1 MKRLDTMKNI
11 LNEIKT
17 YDTIVIH
24 GHKRPDGDC
33 YGGQYGLKGILKEA
47 FPNKNIY
54 VVGEESDYVKYVG
67 SPDTIND
74 DVYQDALSIV
84 VDTATKERISDPR
97 YVKGKKVIKIDH
109 HIDVDAYGDMN
120 WVDTSYPAV
129 SEMIT
134 DFAIQH
140 NLKIPLSS
148 AIALYTG
155 LITDTGRFRY
165 RGVSN
170 RTHCMAGALIN
181 AGVDVE
187 FIDSKLT
194 QESLKMFALKGYVY
208 SNFVTVEGGFIYL
221 KMPRDVINQY
231 GVTDEQAASV
241 VNLIGG
247 LKGFPV
253 WALMIEYENEIR
265 IRLRSSG
272 PAINTLAEKY
282 EGGGHAKASGA
293 RLPSWDHL
301 DQFIGDVI
309 HHIKESKE

>member
-1 MKRLDTMKNI
+1 MKNI

-170 RTHCMAGALIN
+170 RTHRMAGALIN

-247 LKGFPV
+247 LEGFPV

-272 PAINTLAEKY
+272 PVINTLAEKY

>member
-1 MKRLDTMKNI
+1 MKNI

-17 YDTIVIH
+17 YDTIIIH

-74 DVYQDALSIV
+74 DAYQGALSIV

-97 YVKGKKVIKIDH
+97 YIKGKKVLKIDH

-170 RTHCMAGALIN
+170 RTHIMAGALIN

-221 KMPRDVINQY
+221 KMPRAIINQF
-231 GVTDEQAASV
+231 GVTDEEAASV

-247 LKGFPV
+247 LDGYPV

-272 PAINTLAEKY
+272 PVINTLAEKY

-301 DQFIGDVI
+301 DQFVGDVI
-309 HHIKESKE
+309 QHIKASKE

>member
-1 MKRLDTMKNI
+1 MTKI
-11 LNEIKT
+11 LQEIKQF
-17 YDTIVIH
+17 DTIIIH

-33 YGGQYGLKGILKEA
+33 YGGQYGLKGILKAA
-47 FPNKNIY
+47 FPQKNIY

-67 SPDTIND
+67 TPDVITD
-74 DVYQDALSIV
+74 DVYKDALSIV
-84 VDTATKERISDPR
+84 VDTATKDRISDMR
-97 YVKGKKVIKIDH
+97 YTLGKKVIKIDH

-134 DFAIQH
+134 DFAFQ
-140 NLKIPLSS
+140 NKLEIPLESS
-148 AIALYTG
+148 IALYTG

-165 RGVSN
+165 RGVSK
-170 RTHCMAGALIN
+170 RTHTLAGLLIE

-187 FIDSKLT
+187 FIDSKLSKET
-194 QESLKMFALKGYVY
+194 LKMYALKGYVY
-208 SNFVTVEGGFIYL
+208 SNFTTVEGGFIYL
-221 KMPRDVINQY
+221 KMPRAVIEEY
-231 GVTDEQAASV
+231 GVTDEEAASV

-247 LKGFPV
+247 LDGYPV

-272 PAINTLAEKY
+272 PTINTLAEKY

-293 RLPSWDHL
+293 RLPSWEHV
-301 DQFIGDVI
+301 DQFSKDVI
-309 HHIKESKE
+309 QHIKDSKE

>member
-1 MKRLDTMKNI
+1 MTNI
-11 LNEIKT
+11 LQEIKQ
-17 YDTIVIH
+17 YNTIIIH

-33 YGGQYGLKGILKEA
+33 YGGQYGLKGILKAA
-47 FPNKNIY
+47 FPHKNIY

-67 SPDTIND
+67 TPDLITD
-74 DVYQDALSIV
+74 DVYKDALSIV
-84 VDTATKERISDPR
+84 VDTATKDRISDTR
-97 YVKGKKVIKIDH
+97 YTLGKKVIKIDH

-134 DFAIQH
+134 DFAFQQ
-140 NLKIPLSS
+140 NLEIPLES
-148 AIALYTG
+148 AIALYSG

-165 RGVSN
+165 RGVSK
-170 RTHCMAGALIN
+170 RTHTLAGLLIE

-187 FIDSKLT
+187 FIDSKLSKET
-194 QESLKMFALKGYVY
+194 LKMVALKGYVY
-208 SNFVTVEGGFIYL
+208 SNFTTVEGGFIYL
-221 KMPRDVINQY
+221 KMPRAVIEEY
-231 GVTDEQAASV
+231 DVTDEEAASV

-247 LKGFPV
+247 LEGYPV

-272 PAINTLAEKY
+272 PTINTLAEKY

-293 RLPSWDHL
+293 RLPSWEHV
-301 DQFIGDVI
+301 DQFSKDVI
-309 HHIKESKE
+309 QHIKDSKE

>member
-1 MKRLDTMKNI
+1 MKNI

-17 YDTIVIH
+17 YDTIIIH

-67 SPDTIND
+67 SPDVIND
-74 DVYQDALSIV
+74 DAYQDALSIV

-97 YVKGKKVIKIDH
+97 YIKGKKVIKIDH

-140 NLKIPLSS
+140 DLKIPLSS

-170 RTHCMAGALIN
+170 RTHIMAGALIN
-181 AGVDVE
+181 EGVDVE

-194 QESLKMFALKGYVY
+194 QESLKTFALKGYVY

-221 KMPRDVINQY
+221 KMPRDIINQY
-231 GVTDEQAASV
+231 GVTDEEAASV

-247 LKGFPV
+247 LEGYPV

-272 PAINTLAEKY
+272 PVINTLAEKY

-301 DQFIGDVI
+301 DQFVGDVI
-309 HHIKESKE
+309 QHIKALKE

>member
-1 MKRLDTMKNI
+1 MTNI
-11 LNEIKT
+11 LQEIKKF
-17 YDTIVIH
+17 DTIIIH

-33 YGGQYGLKGILKEA
+33 YGGQYGLKGILKAA
-47 FPNKNIY
+47 FPQKNIY

-67 SPDTIND
+67 TPDLITD
-74 DVYQDALSIV
+74 DVYKDALSIV
-84 VDTATKERISDPR
+84 VDTATKDRISDMR
-97 YVKGKKVIKIDH
+97 YTLGKKVIKIDH

-134 DFAIQH
+134 DFAFQ
-140 NLKIPLSS
+140 NKLEIPLES

-165 RGVSN
+165 RGVSK
-170 RTHCMAGALIN
+170 RTHTLAGLLIE

-187 FIDSKLT
+187 FIDSKLSKET
-194 QESLKMFALKGYVY
+194 LKMYALKGYVY
-208 SNFVTVEGGFIYL
+208 SNFTTVEGGFIYL
-221 KMPRDVINQY
+221 KMPRAVIEEY
-231 GVTDEQAASV
+231 GVTDEEAASV

-247 LKGFPV
+247 LDGYPV

-272 PAINTLAEKY
+272 PTINTLAEKY

-293 RLPSWDHL
+293 RLPSWEHV
-301 DQFIGDVI
+301 DQFSKDVI
-309 HHIKESKE
+309 QHIKDSKE

>member
-1 MKRLDTMKNI
+1 MTNI
-11 LNEIKT
+11 LEEIKQ
-17 YDTIVIH
+17 YETIIIH

-33 YGGQYGLKGILKEA
+33 YGGQYGLKGILKQA
-47 FPNKNIY
+47 FPKKNIF

-67 SPDTIND
+67 TPDIITD
-74 DVYQDALSIV
+74 DVYKEALSIV
-84 VDTATKERISDPR
+84 VDTATKDRISDSR
-97 YVKGKKVIKIDH
+97 YTLGKKVIKIDH

-134 DFAIQH
+134 DFAFQH
-140 NLKIPLSS
+140 RLEIPLES

-165 RGVSN
+165 RGVSK
-170 RTHCMAGALIN
+170 RTHTLAGLLIE

-187 FIDSKLT
+187 FIDSKLSKET
-194 QESLKMFALKGYVY
+194 LKMYALKGYVY
-208 SNFVTVEGGFIYL
+208 SNFTTVEGGFIYL
-221 KMPRDVINQY
+221 KMPRAVIEEY
-231 GVTDEQAASV
+231 GVTDEEAASV

-247 LKGFPV
+247 LEDYPV

-272 PAINTLAEKY
+272 PTINTLAEKY

-293 RLPSWDHL
+293 RLPSWEYV
-301 DQFIGDVI
+301 DQFTKDVI
-309 HHIKESKE
+309 QHIKDSKE

>member
-1 MKRLDTMKNI
+1 MINI
-11 LNEIKT
+11 LQEIKQ
-17 YDTIVIH
+17 YETIIIH

-33 YGGQYGLKGILKEA
+33 YGGQYGLKGILKQA
-47 FPNKNIY
+47 FPKKNIF

-67 SPDTIND
+67 TPDIITD
-74 DVYQDALSIV
+74 DVYKEALSIV
-84 VDTATKERISDPR
+84 VDTATKDRISESR
-97 YVKGKKVIKIDH
+97 YTLGKKVIKIDH

-134 DFAIQH
+134 DFAFQH
-140 NLKIPLSS
+140 RLEIPLES

-165 RGVSN
+165 RGVSK
-170 RTHCMAGALIN
+170 RTHTLAGLLIE

-187 FIDSKLT
+187 FIDSKLSKET
-194 QESLKMFALKGYVY
+194 LKMYVLKGYVY
-208 SNFVTVEGGFIYL
+208 SNFTTVEGGFIYL
-221 KMPRDVINQY
+221 KMPRAVIEEY
-231 GVTDEQAASV
+231 GVTDEEAASV

-247 LKGFPV
+247 LEDYPV

-272 PAINTLAEKY
+272 PTINTLAEKY

-293 RLPSWDHL
+293 RLPSWEYV
-301 DQFIGDVI
+301 DQFTKDVI
-309 HHIKESKE
+309 QHIKDSKE

>member
-1 MKRLDTMKNI
+1 MTNI
-11 LNEIKT
+11 LQEIKQF
-17 YDTIVIH
+17 DTIIIH

-33 YGGQYGLKGILKEA
+33 YGGQYGLKGILKAA
-47 FPNKNIY
+47 FPQKNIY

-67 SPDTIND
+67 TPDLITD
-74 DVYQDALSIV
+74 DVYKDALSIV
-84 VDTATKERISDPR
+84 VDTATKDRISDMR
-97 YVKGKKVIKIDH
+97 YRLGKKVIKIDH

-134 DFAIQH
+134 DFAFQ
-140 NLKIPLSS
+140 NKLEIPLES

-165 RGVSN
+165 RGVSK
-170 RTHCMAGALIN
+170 RTHTLAGLLIE

-187 FIDSKLT
+187 FIDSKLSKET
-194 QESLKMFALKGYVY
+194 LKMYALKGYVY
-208 SNFVTVEGGFIYL
+208 SNFTTVEGGFIYL
-221 KMPRDVINQY
+221 KMPRAVIEEY
-231 GVTDEQAASV
+231 GVTDEEAASV

-247 LKGFPV
+247 LDGYPV

-272 PAINTLAEKY
+272 PTINTLAEKY

-293 RLPSWDHL
+293 RLPSWKHV
-301 DQFIGDVI
+301 DQFSKDVI
-309 HHIKESKE
+309 QHIKDSKE

>member
-1 MKRLDTMKNI
+1 MTNI
-11 LNEIKT
+11 LQEIKQF
-17 YDTIVIH
+17 DTIIIH

-33 YGGQYGLKGILKEA
+33 YGGQYGLKGILKAA
-47 FPNKNIY
+47 FPHKNIY
-54 VVGEESDYVKYVG
+54 VVGEESDYIKYVG
-67 SPDTIND
+67 TPDVITD
-74 DVYQDALSIV
+74 DVYKDALSVV
-84 VDTATKERISDPR
+84 VDTATKDRISDTR
-97 YVKGKKVIKIDH
+97 YTLGKKVIKIDH

-134 DFAIQH
+134 DFAFQH
-140 NLKIPLSS
+140 KLEIPLES

-165 RGVSN
+165 RGVSK
-170 RTHCMAGALIN
+170 RTHTLAGVLIE

-187 FIDSKLT
+187 FIDSKLSKET
-194 QESLKMFALKGYVY
+194 LKMYGLKGYVY
-208 SNFVTVEGGFIYL
+208 SNFTTVEGGFIYL
-221 KMPRDVINQY
+221 KMPRAVIEEY
-231 GVTDEQAASV
+231 GVTDEEAASV

-247 LKGFPV
+247 LDRYPV

-272 PAINTLAEKY
+272 PTINTLAEKY

-293 RLPSWDHL
+293 RLPSWEHV
-301 DQFIGDVI
+301 DQFSKDVI
-309 HHIKESKE
+309 QHIKDSKE

>member
-1 MKRLDTMKNI
+1 MTNI
-11 LNEIKT
+11 LQEIKQF
-17 YDTIVIH
+17 DTIIIH

-33 YGGQYGLKGILKEA
+33 YGGQYGLKGILKAA
-47 FPNKNIY
+47 FPQKNIY

-67 SPDTIND
+67 TPDVITD
-74 DVYQDALSIV
+74 DVYKDALSIV
-84 VDTATKERISDPR
+84 VDTATKDRISDMR
-97 YVKGKKVIKIDH
+97 YTLGKKVIKIDH

-134 DFAIQH
+134 DFALQH
-140 NLKIPLSS
+140 KLEIPLES

-165 RGVSN
+165 RGVSK
-170 RTHCMAGALIN
+170 RTHTLAGLLIE

-187 FIDSKLT
+187 FIDSKLSKET
-194 QESLKMFALKGYVY
+194 LKTVALKGYVY
-208 SNFVTVEGGFIYL
+208 SNFTTVEGGFIYL
-221 KMPRDVINQY
+221 KMPRAVIEEY
-231 GVTDEQAASV
+231 GVTDEEAASV

-247 LKGFPV
+247 LDGYPV

-272 PAINTLAEKY
+272 PTINTLAEKY

-293 RLPSWDHL
+293 RLPSWEHV
-301 DQFIGDVI
+301 DQFSKDVI
-309 HHIKESKE
+309 QHIKDSKE

>member
-1 MKRLDTMKNI
+1 MADI
-11 LNEIKT
+11 LNEIKK
-17 YDTIVIH
+17 YDTIIIH

-33 YGGQYGLKGILKEA
+33 YGGQYGLKGILTSA
-47 FPNKNIY
+47 FPHKNIY

-67 SPDTIND
+67 SPDIITD
-74 DVYQDALSIV
+74 DVYHDALSIV
-84 VDTATKERISDPR
+84 VDTATKDRISDTR
-97 YVKGKKVIKIDH
+97 YTLGKKVIKIDH
-109 HIDVDAYGDMN
+109 HIDVDTYGDMN

-134 DFAIQH
+134 DFAVQH
-140 NLKIPLSS
+140 DLKIPLES

-165 RGVSN
+165 RGVSK
-170 RTHCMAGALIN
+170 RTHTLAGLLIE

-187 FIDSKLT
+187 YIDSKLSK
-194 QESLKMFALKGYVY
+194 ESLKVFALKGYVY
-208 SNFVTVEGGFIYL
+208 SNFITVEGGFIYL
-221 KMPRDVINQY
+221 KMPRNIIESY
-231 GVTDEQAASV
+231 GVTDEEAASV

-247 LKGFPV
+247 LDGYPV

-272 PAINTLAEKY
+272 PTINTLAEKY

-293 RLPSWDHL
+293 RLPSWEHEQ
-301 DQFIGDVI
+301 QFVQDVI
-309 HHIKESKE
+309 HHIQQSKE

>member
-1 MKRLDTMKNI
+1 MTNI
-11 LNEIKT
+11 LQEIKHF
-17 YDTIVIH
+17 DTIIIH

-33 YGGQYGLKGILKEA
+33 YGGQYGLKGILKAA
-47 FPNKNIY
+47 FPQKNIY

-67 SPDTIND
+67 TPDVITD
-74 DVYQDALSIV
+74 DVYEDALSIV
-84 VDTATKERISDPR
+84 VDTATKDRISDMR
-97 YVKGKKVIKIDH
+97 YTLGKKVIKIDH

-134 DFAIQH
+134 DFAFQH
-140 NLKIPLSS
+140 KLEIPLVS

-165 RGVSN
+165 RGVSK
-170 RTHCMAGALIN
+170 RTHTLAGLLIE

-187 FIDSKLT
+187 FIDSKLSKET
-194 QESLKMFALKGYVY
+194 LKMYALKGYVY
-208 SNFVTVEGGFIYL
+208 SNFTTVEGGFIYL
-221 KMPRDVINQY
+221 KMPRAVIEEY
-231 GVTDEQAASV
+231 GVTDEEAASV

-247 LKGFPV
+247 LDGYPV

-272 PAINTLAEKY
+272 PTINTLAEKY

-293 RLPSWDHL
+293 RLPSWEHV
-301 DQFIGDVI
+301 DQFSKDVI
-309 HHIKESKE
+309 QHIKDSKE

>member
-1 MKRLDTMKNI
+1 MTKI
-11 LNEIKT
+11 LQEIKQF
-17 YDTIVIH
+17 DTIIIH

-33 YGGQYGLKGILKEA
+33 YGGQYGLKGILKAA
-47 FPNKNIY
+47 FPQKNIY

-67 SPDTIND
+67 TPDVITD
-74 DVYQDALSIV
+74 DVYKDALSIV
-84 VDTATKERISDPR
+84 VDTATKDRISDMR
-97 YVKGKKVIKIDH
+97 YTLGKKVIKIDH

-134 DFAIQH
+134 DFAFQ
-140 NLKIPLSS
+140 NKLEIPLES

-165 RGVSN
+165 RGVSK
-170 RTHCMAGALIN
+170 RTHTLAGLLIE

-187 FIDSKLT
+187 FIDSKLSKET
-194 QESLKMFALKGYVY
+194 LKMYALKGYVY
-208 SNFVTVEGGFIYL
+208 SNFTTVEGGFIYL
-221 KMPRDVINQY
+221 KMPRAVIEEY
-231 GVTDEQAASV
+231 GVTDEEAASV

-247 LKGFPV
+247 LDGYPV

-272 PAINTLAEKY
+272 PTINTLAEKY

-293 RLPSWDHL
+293 RLPSWEHV
-301 DQFIGDVI
+301 DQFSKDVI
-309 HHIKESKE
+309 QHIKDSKE

>member
-1 MKRLDTMKNI
+1 MTNI
-11 LNEIKT
+11 LQEIKKYT
-17 YDTIVIH
+17 TIIIH

-33 YGGQYGLKGILKEA
+33 YGGQYGLKGILKKA
-47 FPNKNIY
+47 FPDKKIF

-67 SPDTIND
+67 TPDQIND

-84 VDTATKERISDPR
+84 VDTATKDRISDAR
-97 YVKGKKVIKIDH
+97 YTLGNKIIKIDH

-120 WVDTSYPAV
+120 WVDTTYPAV

-134 DFAIQH
+134 DFAVQH
-140 NLKIPLSS
+140 NLDIPLES

-165 RGVSN
+165 RGVSK
-170 RTHCMAGALIN
+170 RTHTLAGILIE

-187 FIDSKLT
+187 FIDSKLSKET
-194 QESLKMFALKGYVY
+194 LKMYALKGYVY
-208 SNFVTVEGGFIYL
+208 SNFITVEGGFIYL
-221 KMPRDVINQY
+221 KMPRSIINEY
-231 GVTDEQAASV
+231 GVTDEEAASV

-247 LKGFPV
+247 LEGYPV
-253 WALMIEYENEIR
+253 WALMIEYETEIR

-272 PAINTLAEKY
+272 PTINTLAEKY

-293 RLPSWDHL
+293 RLPSWEHV
-301 DQFIGDVI
+301 DQFTKDVI
-309 HHIKESKE
+309 KHIKASKE

>member
-1 MKRLDTMKNI
+1 MTNL
-11 LNEIKT
+11 LNEMKQ
-17 YDTIVIH
+17 YETIIIH

-47 FPNKNIY
+47 FPNKNIF

-67 SPDTIND
+67 LPDIIND

-97 YVKGKKVIKIDH
+97 YIKGKKVIKIDH
-109 HIDVDAYGDMN
+109 HIDVDSYGDMN

-134 DFAIQH
+134 DFALQH
-140 NLKIPLSS
+140 DLKIPLSS

-170 RTHCMAGALIN
+170 RTHMMAGALIN

-194 QESLKMFALKGYVY
+194 QESLKMFALKGYAY

-221 KMPRDVINQY
+221 KMPRDIINQY
-231 GVTDEQAASV
+231 GVTDEEAASV

-247 LKGFPV
+247 LEGFPV

-272 PAINTLAEKY
+272 PVINTLAEKY

-309 HHIKESKE
+309 RHIKDSKE

>member
-1 MKRLDTMKNI
+1 MKNI

-181 AGVDVE
+181 SGVDVE

-194 QESLKMFALKGYVY
+194 QDSLKMFALKGYVY

-231 GVTDEQAASV
+231 GVTDEEAASV

-247 LKGFPV
+247 LEDYPV

-272 PAINTLAEKY
+272 PVINTLAEKY

-309 HHIKESKE
+309 HHIKELKE

>member
-1 MKRLDTMKNI
+1 MKNI

-221 KMPRDVINQY
+221 KMSRDVINQY
-231 GVTDEQAASV
+231 GVTDEEAASV

-247 LKGFPV
+247 LEDYPV

-272 PAINTLAEKY
+272 PVINTLAEKY

>member
-1 MKRLDTMKNI
+1 MTNI
-11 LNEIKT
+11 LQEIKQF
-17 YDTIVIH
+17 DTIIIH

-33 YGGQYGLKGILKEA
+33 YGGQYGLKGILKAA
-47 FPNKNIY
+47 FPQKNIY

-67 SPDTIND
+67 TPDLITD
-74 DVYQDALSIV
+74 DVYKDALSIV
-84 VDTATKERISDPR
+84 VDTATQDRISDSR
-97 YVKGKKVIKIDH
+97 YILGKKVIKIDH

-134 DFAIQH
+134 DFAFQH
-140 NLKIPLSS
+140 KLEIPLVS

-165 RGVSN
+165 RGVSK
-170 RTHCMAGALIN
+170 RTHTLAGLLIE

-187 FIDSKLT
+187 FIDSKLSKET
-194 QESLKMFALKGYVY
+194 LKMYGLKGYVY
-208 SNFVTVEGGFIYL
+208 SNFTTVEGGFIYL
-221 KMPRDVINQY
+221 KMPRAVIEKY
-231 GVTDEQAASV
+231 GVTDEEAASV

-247 LKGFPV
+247 LDGYPV

-272 PAINTLAEKY
+272 PTINTLAEKY

-293 RLPSWDHL
+293 RLPSWEHV
-301 DQFIGDVI
+301 DQFSKDVI
-309 HHIKESKE
+309 QHIKESKE

>member
-247 LKGFPV
+247 LEGFPV

-272 PAINTLAEKY
+272 PVINTLAEKY

-309 HHIKESKE
+309 HHIKELKE

>member
-1 MKRLDTMKNI
+1 MTNI
-11 LNEIKT
+11 LQEIKKF
-17 YDTIVIH
+17 DTIIIH

-33 YGGQYGLKGILKEA
+33 YGGQYGLKGILKAA
-47 FPNKNIY
+47 FPQKNIY

-67 SPDTIND
+67 TPDVITD
-74 DVYQDALSIV
+74 DVYKDALSIV
-84 VDTATKERISDPR
+84 VDTATKDRISETR
-97 YVKGKKVIKIDH
+97 YTLGKKVIKIDH

-134 DFAIQH
+134 DFAFQ
-140 NLKIPLSS
+140 NKLEIPLES

-165 RGVSN
+165 RGVSK
-170 RTHCMAGALIN
+170 RTHTLAGLLIE

-187 FIDSKLT
+187 FIDSKLSKET
-194 QESLKMFALKGYVY
+194 LKMYALKGYVY
-208 SNFVTVEGGFIYL
+208 SNFTTVEGGFIYL
-221 KMPRDVINQY
+221 KMPRAVIEEY
-231 GVTDEQAASV
+231 GVTDEEAASV

-247 LKGFPV
+247 LDGYPV

-272 PAINTLAEKY
+272 PTINTLAEKY

-293 RLPSWDHL
+293 RLPSWEHV
-301 DQFIGDVI
+301 DQFSKDVI
-309 HHIKESKE
+309 QHIKDSKE

>member
-1 MKRLDTMKNI
+1 MINI
-11 LNEIKT
+11 LQEIKQ
-17 YDTIVIH
+17 YETIIIH

-33 YGGQYGLKGILKEA
+33 YGGQYGLKGILKQA
-47 FPNKNIY
+47 FPKKNIF

-67 SPDTIND
+67 TPDIITD
-74 DVYQDALSIV
+74 DVYKEALSIV
-84 VDTATKERISDPR
+84 VDTATKDRISDSR
-97 YVKGKKVIKIDH
+97 YTLGKKVIKIDH

-134 DFAIQH
+134 DFAFQH
-140 NLKIPLSS
+140 RLEIPLES

-165 RGVSN
+165 RGVSK
-170 RTHCMAGALIN
+170 RTHTLAGLLIE

-187 FIDSKLT
+187 FIDSKLSKET
-194 QESLKMFALKGYVY
+194 LKMYALKGYVY
-208 SNFVTVEGGFIYL
+208 SNFTTVEGGFIYL
-221 KMPRDVINQY
+221 KMPRAVIEEY
-231 GVTDEQAASV
+231 GVTDEEASSV
-241 VNLIGG
+241 VNFIGG
-247 LKGFPV
+247 LEDYPV

-272 PAINTLAEKY
+272 PTINTLAEKY

-293 RLPSWDHL
+293 RLPSWEHV
-301 DQFIGDVI
+301 DQFTKDVI
-309 HHIKESKE
+309 QHIKDSKE

>member
-1 MKRLDTMKNI
+1 MKNI

-17 YDTIVIH
+17 YDTIIIH

-67 SPDTIND
+67 SPDVIND
-74 DVYQDALSIV
+74 DAYQDALSIV

-97 YVKGKKVIKIDH
+97 YIKGKKVIKIDH

-140 NLKIPLSS
+140 DLKIPLSS

-165 RGVSN
+165 RGVSD

-194 QESLKMFALKGYVY
+194 QESLKTFALKGYVY

-221 KMPRDVINQY
+221 KMPRDIINQY
-231 GVTDEQAASV
+231 GVTDEEAASV

-247 LKGFPV
+247 LEGYPV

-272 PAINTLAEKY
+272 PVINTLAEKY

-301 DQFIGDVI
+301 DQFVGDVI
-309 HHIKESKE
+309 QHIKALKE

>member
-1 MKRLDTMKNI
+1 MTNI
-11 LNEIKT
+11 LQEIKQF
-17 YDTIVIH
+17 DTIIIH

-33 YGGQYGLKGILKEA
+33 YGGQYGLKGILKAA
-47 FPNKNIY
+47 FPQKNIY
-54 VVGEESDYVKYVG
+54 VVGEESYYVKYVG
-67 SPDTIND
+67 TPDLITD
-74 DVYQDALSIV
+74 DVYKDALSIV
-84 VDTATKERISDPR
+84 VDTATQDRISDSR
-97 YVKGKKVIKIDH
+97 YILGKKVIKIDH

-134 DFAIQH
+134 DFAFQH
-140 NLKIPLSS
+140 KLEIPLVS

-165 RGVSN
+165 RGVSK
-170 RTHCMAGALIN
+170 RTHTLAGLLIE

-187 FIDSKLT
+187 FIDSKLSKET
-194 QESLKMFALKGYVY
+194 LKMYGLKGYVY
-208 SNFVTVEGGFIYL
+208 SNFTTVEGGFIYL
-221 KMPRDVINQY
+221 KMPRAVIEEY
-231 GVTDEQAASV
+231 GVTDEEAASV

-247 LKGFPV
+247 LDGYPV

-272 PAINTLAEKY
+272 PTINTLAEKY

-293 RLPSWDHL
+293 RLPSWEHV
-301 DQFIGDVI
+301 DQFSKDVI
-309 HHIKESKE
+309 QHIKESKE

>member
-1 MKRLDTMKNI
+1 MTNI
-11 LNEIKT
+11 LQEIKQF
-17 YDTIVIH
+17 DTIIIH

-33 YGGQYGLKGILKEA
+33 YGGQYGLKGILKAA
-47 FPNKNIY
+47 FPQKNIY

-67 SPDTIND
+67 TPDVITD
-74 DVYQDALSIV
+74 DVYKDALSIV
-84 VDTATKERISDPR
+84 VDTATKDRISDTR
-97 YVKGKKVIKIDH
+97 YTLGKKVIKIDH

-134 DFAIQH
+134 DFALQH
-140 NLKIPLSS
+140 KLEIPLES

-165 RGVSN
+165 RGVSK
-170 RTHCMAGALIN
+170 RTHTLAGLLIE

-187 FIDSKLT
+187 FIDSKLSKET
-194 QESLKMFALKGYVY
+194 LKTVALKGYVY
-208 SNFVTVEGGFIYL
+208 SNFTTVEGGFIYL
-221 KMPRDVINQY
+221 KMPRAVIEEY
-231 GVTDEQAASV
+231 GVTDEEAASV

-247 LKGFPV
+247 LDGYPV

-272 PAINTLAEKY
+272 PTINTLAEKY

-293 RLPSWDHL
+293 RLPSWEHV
-301 DQFIGDVI
+301 DQFSKDVI
-309 HHIKESKE
+309 QHIKDSKE

>member
-1 MKRLDTMKNI
+1 MTNI
-11 LNEIKT
+11 LEEIKQ
-17 YDTIVIH
+17 YETIIIH

-33 YGGQYGLKGILKEA
+33 YGGQYGLKGILKQA
-47 FPNKNIY
+47 FPKKNIF

-67 SPDTIND
+67 TPDIITD
-74 DVYQDALSIV
+74 DVYKEALSIV
-84 VDTATKERISDPR
+84 VDTATKDRISDSR
-97 YVKGKKVIKIDH
+97 YTLGKKVIKIDH

-134 DFAIQH
+134 DFAFQH
-140 NLKIPLSS
+140 RLEIPLES

-165 RGVSN
+165 RGVSK
-170 RTHCMAGALIN
+170 RTHTLAGLLIE

-187 FIDSKLT
+187 FIDSKLSKET
-194 QESLKMFALKGYVY
+194 LKMYALKGYVY
-208 SNFVTVEGGFIYL
+208 SNFTTVEGGFIYL
-221 KMPRDVINQY
+221 KMPRAVIEEY
-231 GVTDEQAASV
+231 GVTDEEAASV

-247 LKGFPV
+247 LEDYPV

-272 PAINTLAEKY
+272 PTINTLAEKY

-293 RLPSWDHL
+293 RLPSWEHV
-301 DQFIGDVI
+301 DQFTKDVI
-309 HHIKESKE
+309 QHIKDSKE

>member
-1 MKRLDTMKNI
+1 MTNI
-11 LNEIKT
+11 LQEIKRF
-17 YDTIVIH
+17 DTIIIH

-33 YGGQYGLKGILKEA
+33 YGGQYGLKGILKAA
-47 FPNKNIY
+47 FPQKNIY

-67 SPDTIND
+67 TPDVITD
-74 DVYQDALSIV
+74 DVYKDALSIV
-84 VDTATKERISDPR
+84 VDTATKDRISDMR
-97 YVKGKKVIKIDH
+97 YTLGKKVIKIDH

-134 DFAIQH
+134 DFAFQH
-140 NLKIPLSS
+140 KLEIPLES

-165 RGVSN
+165 RGVSK
-170 RTHCMAGALIN
+170 RTHTLAGLLIE

-187 FIDSKLT
+187 LIDSKLSKET
-194 QESLKMFALKGYVY
+194 LKMYALKGYVY
-208 SNFVTVEGGFIYL
+208 SNFTTVEGGFIYL
-221 KMPRDVINQY
+221 KMPRAVIEEY
-231 GVTDEQAASV
+231 GVTDEEAASV

-247 LKGFPV
+247 LDGYPV

-272 PAINTLAEKY
+272 PMINTLAEKY

-293 RLPSWDHL
+293 RLPSWEHV
-301 DQFIGDVI
+301 DQFSKDVI
-309 HHIKESKE
+309 QHIKDSKE

>member
-1 MKRLDTMKNI
+1 MKNI

-247 LKGFPV
+247 LEGFPV

-272 PAINTLAEKY
+272 PVINTLAEKY